1 MVASSLD
8 KAVQPPSPAWG
19 IGPGLLR
26 GGGFA
31 LPSVIATEIARVL
44 SDRIVFLELAPGER
58 IPEEEVGAGFGVS
71 RSPIREAFRMLESDG
86 LVVRAA
92 RRGVSVTPMSRRD
105 LDEVYACR
113 VGLEGLAASEATR
126 HLDDEGRALIGQLM
140 GGMRDAYAADD
151 VPTFFQHN
159 VAFTRAIHGLSRNQ
173 TLMRIVA
180 GIEKQAL
187 RYRYLAHLQT
197 REMLAMTL
205 EGHGG
210 VAEAI
215 LAGKRDLAK
224 RRAGQLMRRSHGV
237 IARALA
243 ESAYA
248 VPGDI
253 GVNEIEET

>member
-1 MVASSLD
+1 MSSDSVAR
-8 KAVQPPSPAWG
+8 PPAPAWS

-58 IPEEEVGAGFGVS
+58 ILEEEVGAGFGVS
-71 RSPIREAFRMLESDG
+71 RSPIREAFRMLEADG

-92 RRGVSVTPMSRRD
+92 RRGVSVTPMGRRD

-113 VGLEGLAASEATR
+113 VGLEGLAAAEATR
-126 HLDDEGRALIGQLM
+126 HLDDEGRALIRRLM
-140 GGMRDAYAADD
+140 DGMQRAYEADD
-151 VPTFFQHN
+151 VPTFFQNN
-159 VAFTRAIHGLSRNQ
+159 VAFTRAIHTLSQNQ

-187 RYRYLAHLQT
+187 RYRYLAHLQS
-197 REMLAMTL
+197 REMLPMTL

-215 LAGKRDLAK
+215 LAGKRDLAR
-224 RRAGQLMRRSHGV
+224 RRAGQLMRRSHSV

-248 VPGDI
+248 IPGDVGI
-253 GVNEIEET
+253 GELEES